1 MDLCAF
7 GRSYWKY
14 TSFYD
19 SNCEIS
25 FYLHL
30 AFLLQGFQV
39 DSDSVAV
46 SANQRN
52 ARKFEVW
59 IHSIWIH
66 SFYYRANTSL
76 IVPVIKCFHIVGLGS
91 NFEPSYK
98 EKYTNKFKIW
108 TSLCSNQGSTDKNE
122 SENVIRTMILAS
134 PAVAADCPDFELK
147 TKYPKCHLRL
157 AVHGRV
163 RRSLVQNWRNNFHL
177 GRIFLIIIKGNEDN
191 ASSLLSSHSI
201 GLDWCPRLHIF

>member
-30 AFLLQGFQV
+30 AFLLQSWFWFGCRLSQ
-39 DSDSVAV
+39 SEKRS
-46 SANQRN
+46 
-52 ARKFEVW
+52 EVRGLNPLDLNSLVLLQSEL
-59 IHSIWIH
+59 ILD
-66 SFYYRANTSL
+66 RACNKMFPHRRSR
-76 IVPVIKCFHIVGLGS
+76 
-91 NFEPSYK
+91 FEPWYK
-98 EKYTNKFKIW
+98 EKYTNKFTIW
-108 TSLCSNQGSTDKNE
+108 VSLSSNQGSMDKNR
-122 SENVIRTMILAS
+122 SGIRTLVLPSRGGLPWIRTNEVYIIS
-134 PAVAADCPDFELK
+134 KWSSTDTSADPWSK
-147 TKYPKCHLRL
+147 INK
-157 AVHGRV
+157 
-163 RRSLVQNWRNNFHL
+163 NNFHL